1 MAPTATAPGAARYVP
16 ADADLG
22 ALRSA
27 ARHCRGCPL
36 YRDATQTVF
45 GEGPPGAAVVLVGE
59 QPGDVEDRRGA
70 PFVGPAGRLLRR
82 ALAEVDLPGGDLYV
96 TNAVKHFKHIV
107 RGKRRIHQTPTRTE
121 VVACRPWLLAEL
133 AQVRPAVTVAL
144 GATAAKALLG
154 PDFRVTRHRGVLL
167 PWPDGAAAPADL
179 PDLPGGVLATVH
191 PSAVLRAT
199 DRAAAYAGLVA
210 DLRTAAAAA
219 DGHRG
224 PAPRT

>member
-1 MAPTATAPGAARYVP
+1 MAPTATSPGAARYVP
-16 ADADLG
+16 ADADLD
-22 ALRSA
+22 ALRA
-27 ARHCRGCPL
+27 AAGGCRGCPL

-45 GEGPPGAAVVLVGE
+45 GVGPPDAAVVLVGE

-82 ALAEVDLPGGDLYV
+82 ALAEVDLPAGDTYV
-96 TNAVKHFKHIV
+96 TNAVKHFKHTV
-107 RGKRRIHQTPTRTE
+107 RGTRRIHQTPTRTE

-133 AQVRPAVTVAL
+133 AQVRPAVTVVL

-167 PWPDGAAAPADL
+167 PWSHAAADL

-210 DLRTAAAAA
+210 DLRAAAAA
-219 DGHRG
+219 AAGHRG
-224 PAPRT
+224 PAAGPRT